1 MMDARF
7 DLQRRQDLHQQR
19 QFLLGLSA
27 ALLILT
33 LVQGFL
39 LVFRSEKT
47 IILPPETKQSFW
59 VEGNTFSP
67 IYLEEQ
73 ALYMVHLLF
82 DVSESNI
89 LLQGEILL
97 RYVLPQEHGAFRLKI
112 LEDEKR
118 LKRESL
124 SLVLAPQECEVH
136 VDDLTVDVTGDLHGY
151 VGNKRVTTQ
160 RETYRIAFGAKKG
173 RLFLKSCEVLQT
185 NEKEA

>member
-7 DLQRRQDLHQQR
+7 DFKRRQDLHHQR

-27 ALLILT
+27 VLLSLLLI
-33 LVQGFL
+33 QGFL
-39 LVFRSEKT
+39 LIFRSERT
-47 IILPPETKQSFW
+47 IILPPEIKQSFW

-73 ALYMVHLLF
+73 ALYMAHLLF

-89 LLQGEILL
+89 LMQGEVLL

-118 LKRESL
+118 LKKESL
-124 SLVLAPQECEVH
+124 SLLFAPHECEVH
-136 VDDLTVDVTGDLHGY
+136 VDTLTVNITGDLHGY
-151 VGNKRVTTQ
+151 VGNKRITTQ
-160 RETYRIAFGAKKG
+160 RETYQIVFEAKKG
-173 RLFLKSCEVLQT
+173 RLFLKRCDVIQT
-185 NEKEA
+185 NEKED